1 MAGIQPSPKLIRDD
15 FSDILPVFHERN
27 WERVKSL
34 GVPTAGDEEI
44 IRTIPDIPVAKV
56 ERCRQFADLF
66 TDAKNATQQRYVVDP
81 VVDREIRK
89 GVYRCVSNEV
99 SRLNSGFKGIV
110 QTLRKG
116 FARELVWS
124 EARIVS
130 QHRADSN
137 ATGVSGVDN
146 TTSDNPQRYFVLEF
160 PNCDNGYV
168 SAIAAS
174 AEATYATFAAEG
186 TTVTGAFHT
195 LLRSGKKG
203 DDGSGTVTLV
213 LAEPQF
219 TLTGFVDYLG
229 SNSKSVH
236 YLNEVPQTIA
246 QTILDAWKSGEG
258 RTAQMRSYNNESK
271 TVDLALWSYE
281 GTAPNLTVDGFKEHC
296 DTTTSIYFAWRY
308 TETQVASFFSSHSA
322 PADMTGVTR
331 KVQVNERGDGFFD
344 VTIFQTT
351 VTYNANKHIVLFDV
365 LGSASFVVKKSEWG
379 WNLPMDTLTA
389 TEMRYNAATLGDGY
403 VTDLKVKRNENCTFD
418 FEGLIVQEKYRSLL
432 TSKSGTKYEPVTI
445 SVGESAKTTEL
456 PATLAQTPVQG
467 EERSANIRL
476 RENNLVDF
484 VVTQKMNAPY
494 SLPKS
499 VSGGDL
505 HTKIEH
511 ESKYN
516 QTGSTALLAQPT
528 AKGVTVTGQIKANPN
543 DTFDAE
549 SRIETKEPFSLA
561 EQVAGGSIT
570 EEVKIEKVMA
580 AQDAPEIDQPTARGI
595 HVEADIT
602 PNSDGTTDH
611 TKRTTTAKATKG
623 PELVDGGGWKHKRT
637 HTQGVNYEPDDVQ
650 HENLVTPVRGVMTRL
665 EGRMNP
671 ANGVVDWEKHKIE
684 SVARNWGSYSIS
696 NDGVATILIKAE
708 WYINQLTLPDFN
720 VNTMSFVTT
729 PTCDAGTEIEYREVE
744 MNDDGS
750 FNYIKITI
758 TVTLTSAAQAGLIIK
773 ASDEVVRDER
783 FVHSAIR
790 TTGIVSAILIST
802 TRYIEL
808 VLYNR
813 VCRVTSTVT
822 RKFSTSYPALNSA
835 DYTVGDPNSGTNN
848 GTSKQAEIVQLTRN
862 LYAVDVYYTYRTQ
875 WTDNT
880 GSGLLGGI
888 RTVQR
893 ALPAAT

>member
-1 MAGIQPSPKLIRDD
+1 MADTQPTPKLTRDD
-15 FSDILPVFHERN
+15 FSDILSVFHDRN

-44 IRTIPDIPVAKV
+44 IRTIPDIPIAKV
-56 ERCRQFADLF
+56 ERCRLFADLF
-66 TDAKNATQQRYVVDP
+66 TDAKNTVQQRYVVDP
-81 VVDREIRK
+81 VVDRETKK
-89 GVYRCVSNEV
+89 GVYRLVSNEV
-99 SRLNSGFKGIV
+99 SRLNTGFKGIV

-137 ATGVSGVDN
+137 ATSVSGV
-146 TTSDNPQRYFVLEF
+146 TGSASDNPQRYFVLEF

-168 SAIAAS
+168 STIAAS
-174 AEATYATFAAEG
+174 ADATYTTFTAEG
-186 TTVTGAFHT
+186 TTITGAFHT
-195 LLRSGKKG
+195 LIRSGKKG

-219 TLTGFVDYLG
+219 TLTGFSDYLG

-246 QTILDAWKSGEG
+246 QTIIDAWKTGEG
-258 RTAQMRSYNNESK
+258 RTGQMRSYNNESK
-271 TVDLALWSYE
+271 TVDLALWSYD
-281 GTAPNLTVDGFKEHC
+281 GTAPNLTVSSFKEHC
-296 DTTTSIYFAWRY
+296 DTATSMYFAWRY
-308 TETQVASFFSSHSA
+308 TETQVASFFASHSA
-322 PADMTGVTR
+322 PSNMTGVTR

-344 VTIFQTT
+344 VTIFETT
-351 VTYNANKHIVLFDV
+351 VTYDEAKHIVLFDV
-365 LGSASFVVKKSEWG
+365 LGSAAFVIKKSEWG

-389 TEMRYNAATLGDGY
+389 LETKYNAATLGDGY
-403 VTDLKVKRNENCTFD
+403 VTDFKVKRNDNCTFD

-432 TSKSGTKYEPVTI
+432 TSKGGTKYEPVTI

-456 PATLAQTPVQG
+456 PATLSATPVQG
-467 EERSANIRL
+467 EERSASIKL
-476 RENNLVDF
+476 RENNLIDF
-484 VVTQKMNAPY
+484 VLTQKMAAPY
-494 SLPKS
+494 VLVKS

-505 HTKIEH
+505 HTKVEH

-516 QTGSTALLAQPT
+516 QTSPTGLLAQPT
-528 AKGVTVTGQIKANPN
+528 AIGVTVIGQIKANPN

-549 SRIETKEPFSLA
+549 SKIETKEEFSLA

-570 EEVKIEKVMA
+570 EEVKIEKVIA
-580 AQDAPEIDQPTARGI
+580 AQAAPEIDQPTERGVQ
-595 HVEADIT
+595 VEADLT
-602 PNSDGTTDH
+602 PHSNGTTDL
-611 TKRTTTAKATKG
+611 TKRTITAKETEG
-623 PELVDGGGWKHKRT
+623 PELVDGGGWKLKRT
-637 HTQGVNYEPDDVQ
+637 ITQGVNYAPDDVED
-650 HENLVTPVRGVMTRL
+650 ENLTTPVRGVMTRL
-665 EGRMNP
+665 IGRMNP
-671 ANGVVDWEKHKIE
+671 ANGVVDWEKHTIE
-684 SVARNWGSYSIS
+684 SVERNWGAYSIS

-708 WYINQLTLPDFN
+708 WYINQLTLPNFN
-720 VNTMSFVTT
+720 VTSMSFGTT
-729 PTCDAGTEIEYREVE
+729 PTADAGTDIDYREVE
-744 MNDDGS
+744 MNDDGT
-750 FNYIKITI
+750 FNYIKITT
-758 TVTLTSAAQAGLIIK
+758 TVTLTAAAQAGLIIK

-822 RKFSTSYPALNSA
+822 RKFSTSYPTLSST
-835 DYTVGDPNSGTNN
+835 DYTVGPVNTGTNN
-848 GTSKQAEIVQLTRN
+848 GTSKQAEIIQLTRN
-862 LYAVDVYYTYRTQ
+862 LYAVDVYSTYRTQ
-875 WTDNT
+875 WEDTT
-880 GSGLLGGI
+880 GSGLLSGI

-893 ALPAAT
+893 ELPAAT